1 MSRQCLDALR
11 FVGAT
16 LYAQEANTFS
26 PENPSAAYRRAY
38 GLSLFKIAM
47 LEATEFPMLKLLRE
61 AFPRLR
67 LGITNLSDAP
77 PSDSKLMYL

>member
-1 MSRQCLDALR
+1 MSRQCLDVLR
-11 FVGAT
+11 FHAAV
-16 LYAQEANTFS
+16 LYEKEGFS

-38 GLSLFKIAM
+38 GLSLFNIAM
-47 LEATEFPMLKLLRE
+47 LEVTEFPKLQLFLK

-67 LGITNLSDAP
+67 LGIANLSDAP